1 MPSEFTREDYEHAAR
16 AAGLE
21 VIPHLDRVYQHTRFG
36 TVEWNPAT
44 DDGDALR
51 LAVKLHLCVDLVQGA
66 DEVVAFF
73 GKRVGKIRHF
83 VIDASDED
91 RCRATRHAIFR
102 AAIEIG
108 KSMKGTP

>member
-1 MPSEFTREDYEHAAR
+1 MHSDFTREDYEHAAR

-51 LAVKLHLCVDLVQGA
+51 LAVKLGIHITNSQA
-66 DEVVAFF
+66 DVWATTEALTEIVPL
-73 GKRVGKIRHF
+73 G
-83 VIDASDED
+83 DDPY
-91 RCRATRHAIFR
+91 RATRHAIFR